1 MGKIQIICSVNQK
14 GGTGKST
21 TTVNLATSL
30 ARRGKKV
37 LICDLDSQ
45 ANATMCMGFQNP
57 DELPVTMANILSEYI
72 QDKIILSKEDYILPA
87 EGCDLMPSSIELSG
101 I

>member
-1 MGKIQIICSVNQK
+1 MKNTQIIAIANQK

-30 ARRGKKV
+30 VRKGKKV
-37 LICDLDSQ
+37 MICDLDS
-45 ANATMCMGFQNP
+45 GFIHLTLFTNQICP
-57 DELPVTMANILSEYI
+57 YRQKCYTYI
-72 QDKIILSKEDYILPA
+72 SAAVLTAHRIAFLLN
-87 EGCDLMPSSIELSG
+87 G